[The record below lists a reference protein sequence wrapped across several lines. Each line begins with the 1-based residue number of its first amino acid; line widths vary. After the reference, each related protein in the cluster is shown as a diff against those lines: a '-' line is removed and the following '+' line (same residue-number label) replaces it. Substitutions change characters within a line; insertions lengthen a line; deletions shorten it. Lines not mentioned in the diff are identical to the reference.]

1 MCAMNWYVWD
11 ELIKVLFCL
20 LFFSQIG
27 SKVPR
32 LKVKKCQRSEE
43 NRRNE
48 INIQK
53 NGMNGLWKHNM
64 TTGVNEHKFRV
75 KLVSISMFL
84 QACARKQKGRG
95 LRVYVQ
101 LLLQSKQD
109 GEVKLSREYGKVKS
123 TYPIS
128 FCLFSSGF
136 MLFSLFLIQK
146 EMAYFTPL
154 RNVVN
159 F

>member
-1 MCAMNWYVWD
+1 
-11 ELIKVLFCL
+11 
-20 LFFSQIG
+20 
-27 SKVPR
+27 
-32 LKVKKCQRSEE
+32 
-43 NRRNE
+43 
-48 INIQK
+48 
-53 NGMNGLWKHNM
+53 M
-64 TTGVNEHKFRV
+64 TTGINEHKFRV